1 MTEPARRTF
10 LGRDAS
16 WAERVRVYR
25 TDEALEV
32 AYINTFEVSLRRLF
46 FDEVQLVTLH
56 RVRGSRTL
64 WLLIVLS
71 ALWALGT
78 LVAGPAS
85 DLFYGFLTGTAIV
98 FALTLVTA
106 LIRSSVV
113 TAYGARARARI
124 RFLYRAGKARRV
136 YDDLCRRVAEV
147 QGRIAAEAAAA
158 SARQLE
164 EAFPEP
170 PVFAPGT
177 APDTAPASAAPA
189 AADPPADGAAA
200 PPR

>member
-1 MTEPARRTF
+1 MSEPAQRTF
-10 LGRDAS
+10 LGRDTS

-85 DLFYGFLTGTAIV
+85 DLFYGFATGTAIV

-124 RFLYRAGKARRV
+124 RFLYRPGKARRV
-136 YDDLCRRVAEV
+136 YDDLCRRVGEV

-158 SARQLE
+158 AAASARQLE
-164 EAFPEP
+164 ESFPQPPELPGPPEPPEPPEP
-170 PVFAPGT
+170 PVA
-177 APDTAPASAAPA
+177 
-189 AADPPADGAAA
+189 
-200 PPR
+200 

>member
-78 LVAGPAS
+78 LVAGPGS
-85 DLFYGFLTGTAIV
+85 DLFYGFVTGTAIV

-124 RFLYRAGKARRV
+124 RFVYRAGKARRV
-136 YDDLCRRVAEV
+136 YDDLCRRVGEV

-158 SARQLE
+158 AGASARPLE
-164 EAFPEP
+164 ESFPEP
-170 PVFAPGT
+170 PQLPETPELPGAPE
-177 APDTAPASAAPA
+177 APEAPEPHEAPE
-189 AADPPADGAAA
+189 PPVS
-200 PPR
+200 

>member
-1 MTEPARRTF
+1 MTEPARRVF

-32 AYINTFEVSLRRLF
+32 AYISTFEVSLRRLF

-56 RVRGSRTL
+56 RARGSRTL

-71 ALWALGT
+71 ALCALAALAARST
-78 LVAGPAS
+78 TELAT
-85 DLFYGFLTGTAIV
+85 GFVTVTAIV
-98 FALTLVTA
+98 FAWTLVTA
-106 LIRSSVV
+106 LIRSSIV
-113 TAYGARARARI
+113 TAYGGRARARI
-124 RFLYRAGKARRV
+124 RFLYRPGKARRV

-158 SARQLE
+158 ASARQPE
-164 EAFPEP
+164 EMFPEP
-170 PVFAPGT
+170 PVF
-177 APDTAPASAAPA
+177 
-189 AADPPADGAAA
+189 
-200 PPR
+200 

>member
-1 MTEPARRTF
+1 MTEPAPRIF

-56 RVRGSRTL
+56 RARGSRTL
-64 WLLIVLS
+64 WLLIALS
-71 ALWALGT
+71 ALCALGT
-78 LVAGPAS
+78 LVARSAPV
-85 DLFYGFLTGTAIV
+85 LFFNFVTVTAVV
-98 FALTLVTA
+98 FAWTLVTA

-124 RFLYRAGKARRV
+124 RFLYRPRKARRV
-136 YDDLCRRVAEV
+136 YDDLCRRAGEV

-158 SARQLE
+158 AAASARQLE
-164 EAFPEP
+164 ETLPEP
-170 PVFAPGT
+170 PVL
-177 APDTAPASAAPA
+177 
-189 AADPPADGAAA
+189 
-200 PPR
+200 